1 MNQENM
7 QEKQNVAYIYRV
19 EKADFF
25 IRHGHPIIGVGTGHT
40 GRTFF
45 MFEKN
50 EDLLKTTEKYKETM
64 KFIEKLKNN

>member
-1 MNQENM
+1 MTQEMN

-25 IRHGHPIIGVGTGHT
+25 LRHGHPIVGVGTGRT
-40 GRTFF
+40 GRTYF

-50 EDLLKTTEKYKETM
+50 DDLLKTTEKYKETM